1 MQRQEKQAGAGGC
14 VGAKQKGK
22 LEEKEIK
29 EDKKK
34 EETGKWQRMPVGK
47 MEQKGAEDTRIPNF
61 DLKRNTSYHHQS
73 TVQQRSTFTLVRHV
87 GLRCFKSNVKD
98 NDCGTLLL

>member
-1 MQRQEKQAGAGGC
+1 MWGQNKRENLK
-14 VGAKQKGK
+14 K
-22 LEEKEIK
+22 KEIK

-34 EETGKWQRMPVGK
+34 EKKEETAKWQRMPVGK
-47 MEQKGAEDTRIPNF
+47 MEQKGDEDTRIPNF
-61 DLKRNTSYHHQS
+61 DFKRNTSYHHLS